1 MGECGFAKVVLIV
14 GYVSPYSYD
23 DSMCFLMTIKCFN
36 EFKNL
41 WVWTLEMIQFSGRGY
56 LEHVTDSRCAIFNS
70 ELVERWVPNLR
81 LSLLGNS

>member
-1 MGECGFAKVVLIV
+1 
-14 GYVSPYSYD
+14 
-23 DSMCFLMTIKCFN
+23 
-36 EFKNL
+36 
-41 WVWTLEMIQFSGRGY
+41 MIQFSGRGY